1 MEEVFQK
8 VLSECE
14 KISCL
19 NKNVY
24 RPNVSGIEKV
34 KQFGNDVKFGH
45 IRKLGFPCES
55 ITFGTQKIR
64 FKKRTEMYQPSRW
77 NKKFPDLYDALLE
90 LATYIIPDD
99 FIFNGEMNIT
109 LNKNLKCLPHHD
121 QNKGDSI
128 IMGFG
133 DYEGGRL
140 ILHHKDNNNTTCD
153 NEYVDIKYKPF
164 KFNGKN
170 ILHSTE
176 NFKGNRYS
184 VIYFT

>member
-1 MEEVFQK
+1 MEEIFKK
-8 VLSECE
+8 VLYECE
-14 KISCL
+14 KINCL
-19 NKNVY
+19 HKNVY
-24 RPNVSGIEKV
+24 RPNVSGIEKI

-55 ITFGTQKIR
+55 ITFGTQRIR
-64 FKKRTEMYQPSRW
+64 FKKKDEMYQPSRW
-77 NKKFPDLYDALLE
+77 NKIYPELYDALLE

-99 FIFNGEMNIT
+99 LEFKGEMNIT

-121 QNKGDSI
+121 QNNGDSI

-140 ILHHKDNNNTTCD
+140 ILHHSDKNK
-153 NEYVDIKYKPF
+153 EFIDIKYKPF
-164 KFNGKN
+164 KFNGKKT
-170 ILHSTE
+170 LHSTE
-176 NFKGNRYS
+176 HYKGNRYS